1 MCHLGIRHQFCTQT
15 LGVDKGFRNQV
26 SVEEFNM
33 NPVFDLRDVEE
44 VRVMF

>member
-15 LGVDKGFRNQV
+15 LGVDKGFKNQV
-26 SVEEFNM
+26 FVEFNM
-33 NPVFDLRDVEE
+33 NPVFDLCDVEV